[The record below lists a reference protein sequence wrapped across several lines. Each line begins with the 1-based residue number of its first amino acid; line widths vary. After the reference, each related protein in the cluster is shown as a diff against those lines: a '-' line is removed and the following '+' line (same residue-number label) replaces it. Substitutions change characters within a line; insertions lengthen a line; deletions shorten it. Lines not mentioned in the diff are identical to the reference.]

1 MTETPDTETVILVD
15 CHHAGIAGDMLLG
28 ALLDLGADAGVI
40 SDEITSCTRDQ
51 GEVEMSVERVKRA
64 TIACTKVGFRI
75 SGSGHEIDMDSCVGK
90 VKDPWVR
97 ERAMEVIKTLRS
109 AESKVHGT
117 EKMDH
122 HHLHEVGRLDA
133 IADIIGCLTAWKN
146 LGFDEM
152 EVLSTQ
158 VALGGGSVVF
168 SHGDFPVPAPATLE
182 ILKGL
187 PVTMGGERELTTPTG
202 ASLLVNLAGSFVGQ
216 LDITPVRTGW
226 GAGMDAGDF
235 LNATR
240 LVVGKKRSQGR
251 DIVDVLETSID
262 DATPETLGFAIQ
274 KLMDEGAL
282 DVSIMPSVMK
292 KGRPGHLVRV
302 ISSPGDSERLCDILL
317 RETGS
322 LGARIQRGLE
332 RRKSRRMIETVRIKI
347 GGMEHEARLKL
358 AYGHGGELINAKPEY
373 SDILRICRE
382 TGLGFP
388 EVQRLVV
395 GEIAGKSRE

>member
-1 MTETPDTETVILVD
+1 
-15 CHHAGIAGDMLLG
+15 
-28 ALLDLGADAGVI
+28 
-40 SDEITSCTRDQ
+40 
-51 GEVEMSVERVKRA
+51 
-64 TIACTKVGFRI
+64 
-75 SGSGHEIDMDSCVGK
+75 
-90 VKDPWVR
+90 
-97 ERAMEVIKTLRS
+97 
-109 AESKVHGT
+109 
-117 EKMDH
+117 
-122 HHLHEVGRLDA
+122 
-133 IADIIGCLTAWKN
+133 
-146 LGFDEM
+146 
-152 EVLSTQ
+152 
-158 VALGGGSVVF
+158 
-168 SHGDFPVPAPATLE
+168 
-182 ILKGL
+182 
-187 PVTMGGERELTTPTG
+187 MGGERELTTPTG

-262 DATPETLGFAIQ
+262 DATPETLGFALQ